1 MAKLY
6 NDTGMELKYLIVND
20 KDRSFGRLSIDSS

>member
-20 KDRSFGRLSIDSS
+20 KDRSFGLSIIR